1 MNGQND
7 QEITRQRLVE
17 LLNEDLSREY
27 QAIIAYTIFS
37 QVIKGAQY
45 MTIAREL
52 EEHAKEELDHARKL
66 AKQLDYFGVRPTSK
80 PQPVPELDSAEDMLR
95 FDLQAEN
102 ETIGHYRTRIRQA
115 EALGEFGLARDLREI
130 IRDEQDHQIEL
141 ATALGMDVPKEGLG
155 DESGYI
161 PGHSPTMSAT

>member
-1 MNGQND
+1 MNSPNE

-52 EEHAKEELDHARKL
+52 ETHASEELDHARKL
-66 AKQLDYFGVRPTSK
+66 ARQIDYFGERPTSK
-80 PQPVPELDSAEDMLR
+80 PQPVPPLNTAEEMLR

-102 ETIGHYRTRIRQA
+102 ETIAHYRTRIRQA

-141 ATALGMDVPKEGLG
+141 ATALGIDVPKEGLG
-155 DESGYI
+155 DETGCV
-161 PGHSPTMSAT
+161 PSPSTSMSAT

>member
-1 MNGQND
+1 MNGQNE

-45 MTIAREL
+45 MTIAKEL
-52 EEHAKEELDHARKL
+52 ETHANEELGHARKL
-66 AKQLDYFGVRPTSK
+66 AKQLDYFGARPTSK
-80 PQPVPELDSAEDMLR
+80 PQPVPALNTPEEMLR

-102 ETIGHYRTRIRQA
+102 DTIRHYRTRIRQA

-130 IRDEQDHQIEL
+130 ISDEQDHQIEL
-141 ATALGMDVPKEGLG
+141 AAALGLDVPKDGLG
-155 DESGYI
+155 DETGYI
-161 PGHSPTMSAT
+161 HGPSTTMSAT